1 MQTSKQEYN
10 QANKP
15 WKQTIANKVTGTQ
28 SSIQTTKTKKHKH
41 NLKKQKNKQ
50 GQIMKTNTQIHPKKK
65 QTRKQGI
72 QTYTHFY
79 NTNIHTFLQNN
90 HQHIK
95 KRTNNRKT
103 YTERHTVRQTNTQ
116 INEEEHKQS
125 NKPWR
130 AIRYKLTSRNSIKH
144 THHEDKTN
152 THII

>member
-1 MQTSKQEYN
+1 MINQPNRLIHMQTSKQEYN

-65 QTRKQGI
+65 KQENKEYKHTHIFTI

-79 NTNIHTFLQNN
+79 KTTINT
-90 HQHIK
+90 
-95 KRTNNRKT
+95 
-103 YTERHTVRQTNTQ
+103 
-116 INEEEHKQS
+116 
-125 NKPWR
+125 
-130 AIRYKLTSRNSIKH
+130 
-144 THHEDKTN
+144 
-152 THII
+152 